1 MMKIRYLF
9 SLPLF
14 SIALFPKVALAH
26 CPLCVAATGGLAL
39 LAASLGLSSA
49 IVGVVSG
56 AFALAMGLWFARLI
70 KTKRV
75 PGQDWI
81 VALFVYLTTVLPLI
95 PLAREYKPLFI
106 PFVGEYGTTYAI
118 NLYLLGSL
126 IGGAIIL
133 VAPSLSRTITR
144 ITGKH
149 VPFQQL
155 ITIGILLL
163 LVSSAV
169 EILIT

>member
-1 MMKIRYLF
+1 MKIRYLVALIPF
-9 SLPLF
+9 SLT
-14 SIALFPKVALAH
+14 LFPKVALAH

-75 PGQDWI
+75 PGQDWL

-95 PLAREYKPLFI
+95 PLAREYKPLFV
-106 PFVGEYGTTYAI
+106 PFVGEYGTTYAV
-118 NLYLLGSL
+118 NLYLLGAF

-149 VPFQQL
+149 IAFQQL
-155 ITIGILLL
+155 ITIGVLLL
-163 LVSSAV
+163 LVSSVV

>member
-1 MMKIRYLF
+1 MKIRYLAA
-9 SLPLF
+9 LIPF
-14 SIALFPKVALAH
+14 SIALFPKMALAH

-49 IVGVVSG
+49 IVGIVSG
-56 AFALAMGLWFARLI
+56 AFALAMGLWFARLM

-75 PGQDWI
+75 PGQDWL
-81 VALFVYLTTVLPLI
+81 VAMVVYLTTVLPLI

-106 PFVGEYGTTYAI
+106 PFVGEYGTTYAV

-133 VAPSLSRTITR
+133 VAPSLSRTITHV
-144 ITGKH
+144 TGKH
-149 VPFQQL
+149 IVFQQL
-155 ITIGILLL
+155 ITIGVLLL
-163 LVSSAV
+163 LVSSVV